1 MMYDITKQTAP
12 KGPRLGKGLEAFN
25 LLISQTS
32 SDMHNPLLPFLSPTI
47 ATISPTEGTSTQS
60 CSSSVAS

>member
-1 MMYDITKQTAP
+1 MYDVTKQTAP

-32 SDMHNPLLPFLSPTI
+32 KDMHDPLLPLLSPVIGTR
-47 ATISPTEGTSTQS
+47 ISNAEFQYPSGQWLEL
-60 CSSSVAS
+60 